1 MFNSTPAALS
11 VMSRFVVLSGC
22 SGGGKSTLLA
32 ELSKRGFGAVE
43 EPGRRIVVQEQLSA
57 GVALPWK
64 DVQAFL
70 KRALEMALNDL
81 GNASPAEGWV
91 FFDRGL
97 VDAASALA
105 QITSVPLSN
114 YLGVQRTY
122 HRQVF
127 LTPPW
132 PEIYVTD
139 AERQHPL
146 SDAIEEYERLLID
159 YPLLGYEVVIVPKDT
174 VPARADFVLE
184 QLSL

>member
-1 MFNSTPAALS
+1 
-11 VMSRFVVLSGC
+11 MSRFVVLSGC

-32 ELSKRGFGAVE
+32 ELSKRGFGVVE
-43 EPGRRIVVQEQLSA
+43 EPGRRIVAQEQDRN

-64 DVQAFL
+64 DAQAFVQ
-70 KRALEMALNDL
+70 RAVELSLQDLESA
-81 GNASPAEGWV
+81 NAKADAIHGWV

-97 VDAASALA
+97 IDAASALA
-105 QITSVPLSN
+105 QITNTPLSS
-114 YLGVQRTY
+114 YLGAQLTY

-132 PEIYVTD
+132 PEIYITD
-139 AERQHPL
+139 AERQHLL
-146 SDAIEEYERLLID
+146 SDAVEEYERLLID

-174 VPARADFVLE
+174 VPARADFVLD